1 MLQLDFLEHPAIEDV
16 IIMSVVL
23 EEVRHQNQSAY
34 QRLRTLTAASD
45 RRFFVFS
52 NEHHRCAL
60 DVLCFCPT
68 SAAVCQPNCCLP
80 THVLLQKSQRSDLF
94 SVQAGKHI

>member
-1 MLQLDFLEHPAIEDV
+1 MVQLDFLEHPAIEDV

-52 NEHHRCAL
+52 NEHHRCRE
-60 DVLCFCPT
+60 P
-68 SAAVCQPNCCLP
+68 
-80 THVLLQKSQRSDLF
+80 LLVPDLSSSMLAC
-94 SVQAGKHI
+94 SVPAQTAWLWMGHH